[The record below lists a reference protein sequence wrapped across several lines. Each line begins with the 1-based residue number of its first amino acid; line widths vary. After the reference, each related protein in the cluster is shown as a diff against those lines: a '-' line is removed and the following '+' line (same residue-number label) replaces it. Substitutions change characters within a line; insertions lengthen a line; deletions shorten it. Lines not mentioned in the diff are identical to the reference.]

1 MARLNEPPPPIESIE
16 SRKYKHTIPHCL
28 CLQDTVKR
36 RFIRQNRDIAR
47 ANSTQSLRIR
57 NLENETS
64 RLLAENLVLREQ
76 ILRLQSDLEADKAQQ
91 IVDNTRA
98 TKSQLE
104 EKLAELSTLISGL
117 GVEPARKK
125 SPQVTK
131 TVRESPSRSPAQKEW
146 KNMYTMGEVVR
157 GLEGSLPAILENK
170 TYPRRTL
177 ECVDTFSIMV
187 LDAILTYGRLQE
199 LEDIISDEAADTTN
213 SPEIGPP
220 PISQFVDQD
229 PVKVDLVIR
238 PRKVD
243 HEETLDL
250 DPAFSVNLEH
260 RKKRKDSIGGQESR
274 RASNVELMARER
286 DVPNPLKTGA
296 KRKLSVRDDDE
307 REVSV
312 KPIDGSPDDFQ
323 FRRVTSEEKSR
334 TKAVPPP
341 EKSSS
346 RGAREFATVKGGSR
360 ENRPGST
367 TPANR
372 KALAPKSTN
381 DSPRKG
387 SKAVVSD
394 STKSAKV
401 DGSKPHHSK
410 ERSRE
415 RIQEPVLIK
424 QPEAVILTSKIQTKP
439 EAPTEPDIFSPP
451 SLQPSTYPDPR
462 DTSPPTD
469 IAPRDEDPRPSR
481 RSRGSISYA
490 EPNLRA
496 KMRRPTN
503 EFVAAVATGSQQ
515 NHSDVV
521 KLDDQS
527 VSVVKVKTEPTPDN
541 RWKERPVVTL
551 VENSPLKGKAPA
563 TESLPSSITTHRKR
577 RESML
582 NESEPE
588 PRGPGSA
595 IAALLAEKRRAKA
608 EARAKELKSK
618 DTASNLDIYEFRAS
632 SPEAMKVKEAKPA
645 PRSRRHTAIV
655 RDMAYV
661 DEGDASDIES
671 LRVRRQSTL
680 SLRSSTAS
688 AESEKEDGEKTLRKA
703 TSSVTMADSAAA
715 GTRGERIAA
724 RRRSMML

>member
-1 MARLNEPPPPIESIE
+1 
-16 SRKYKHTIPHCL
+16 
-28 CLQDTVKR
+28 
-36 RFIRQNRDIAR
+36 
-47 ANSTQSLRIR
+47 
-57 NLENETS
+57 
-64 RLLAENLVLREQ
+64 VLREQ
-76 ILRLQSDLEADKAQQ
+76 ILRLQSDQEADKAQQ
-91 IVDNTRA
+91 IVENTRA

-104 EKLAELSTLISGL
+104 EKLLELGALISGL

-125 SPQVTK
+125 SPQVAK
-131 TVRESPSRSPAQKEW
+131 TVRESPSRSPAQREW

-157 GLEGSLPAILENK
+157 GLEGSLPAIMENK

-177 ECVDTFSIMV
+177 ECVDTFSPKL
-187 LDAILTYGRLQE
+187 LDAILTDGRLQE

-220 PISQFVDQD
+220 PISQFVDED
-229 PVKVDLVIR
+229 PVKVDLAIR

-243 HEETLDL
+243 HEEILDL
-250 DPAFSVNLEH
+250 DPTFSVNLEH

-274 RASNVELMARER
+274 RASKVEPIPRER
-286 DVPNPLKTGA
+286 DSTNPLKTGA

-307 REVSV
+307 RDVST

-323 FRRVTSEEKSR
+323 FTRVTSEEKSR
-334 TKAVPPP
+334 SKPVPQP
-341 EKSSS
+341 EKPSSK
-346 RGAREFATVKGGSR
+346 GAREFATVKGGSR
-360 ENRPGST
+360 EKQPSST
-367 TPANR
+367 VPANR
-372 KALAPKSTN
+372 KALAPKSVN

-394 STKSAKV
+394 GIKSTKI

-415 RIQEPVLIK
+415 RIPEVVSIK
-424 QPEAVILTSKIQTKP
+424 PPEAVIRTSQVQTQP
-439 EAPTEPDIFSPP
+439 EAPAEPDIFSPP
-451 SLQPSTYPDPR
+451 SSQPSTCPASR
-462 DTSPPTD
+462 DTPPPAD
-469 IAPRDEDPRPSR
+469 IVPHGEDTRPSR

-503 EFVAAVATGSQQ
+503 EFVAAVAAGTQQ
-515 NHSDVV
+515 NHPHVV
-521 KLDDQS
+521 KLEDQNACDAI
-527 VSVVKVKTEPTPDN
+527 KVKTEPAPDN
-541 RWKERPVVTL
+541 QWNERPVVSAI
-551 VENSPLKGKAPA
+551 ENSPLKGKAPA
-563 TESLPSSITTHRKR
+563 AESLPSSITTHRKR

-608 EARAKELKSK
+608 EARAKELQNK
-618 DTASNLDIYEFRAS
+618 DAARNLDIYEFRAS
-632 SPEAMKVKEAKPA
+632 SPDPAKEAPKTKEVKPA

-655 RDMAYV
+655 RDIAYV
-661 DEGDASDIES
+661 DEGDASDIEAF
-671 LRVRRQSTL
+671 RGRRQSTL

-688 AESEKEDGEKTLRKA
+688 AESENEDGEKTLRKA
-703 TSSVTMADSAAA
+703 TSSATMAKLEVA